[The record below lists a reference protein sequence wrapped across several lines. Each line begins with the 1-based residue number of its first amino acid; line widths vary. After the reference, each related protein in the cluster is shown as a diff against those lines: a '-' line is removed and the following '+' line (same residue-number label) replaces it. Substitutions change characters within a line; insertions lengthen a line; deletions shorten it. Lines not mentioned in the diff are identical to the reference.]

1 MKKHSAYIL
10 CICFQNT
17 RQCKRF
23 RGYLCLTFFNTT
35 RVFKICNFG
44 AEKASAT
51 SHDGLRCRIH
61 PIISITYS
69 PYCAKGVRIN
79 TAIDPAIC
87 CPPLSATPISLM
99 RTRILVI
106 DDEEALCEILKY
118 NLEKEGYE
126 VDTAYSAEE
135 ALEMDLT
142 VYSLLIVDIMME
154 RLSGFDFAK
163 QIRWDG
169 SPTESIP
176 IIFCSALN
184 GEDDTVMGLNI
195 GADDYIT
202 KPFVISEVLA
212 RVRAVLRRSMAFRP
226 VAAPQEKDI
235 YEPDIVFKDLRI
247 DQNEKLCFL
256 GDQELALTKTEFDLL
271 QFFLSH
277 RNRIYS
283 REEIIQQVWA
293 KDMVVTNRAIDTN
306 IARLRKK
313 IGEYGNNIVT
323 RLGFGYGFKETN

>member
-1 MKKHSAYIL
+1 
-10 CICFQNT
+10 
-17 RQCKRF
+17 
-23 RGYLCLTFFNTT
+23 
-35 RVFKICNFG
+35 
-44 AEKASAT
+44 
-51 SHDGLRCRIH
+51 
-61 PIISITYS
+61 
-69 PYCAKGVRIN
+69 
-79 TAIDPAIC
+79 
-87 CPPLSATPISLM
+87 M
-99 RTRILVI
+99 RTRILVV

-169 SPTESIP
+169 SPTETIP

-212 RVRAVLRRSMAFRP
+212 RVRAVLRRSKAFRP
-226 VAAPQEKDI
+226 VEVPEVPDTT
-235 YEPDIVFKDLRI
+235 YLPDIVFKDLRI
-247 DQNEKLCFL
+247 DQNEKLCYL
-256 GDQELALTKTEFDLL
+256 GNQELSLTKTEFDLL
-271 QFFLSH
+271 LFLLSH

-293 KDMVVTNRAIDTN
+293 KDIVVTNRAIDTN